1 MFFSI
6 LTGFI
11 YFSIYFIFE
20 NLCKTENN
28 NIFCFITTFISI
40 YYIILFILLIII
52 ISEFYNISL
61 LITYIF
67 ALTLLFIQGI
77 LLIFKQNKLCLF
89 SSITILFLGT
99 SFCLIIIKQ
108 NFEKYDSNNIFLLH
122 I

>member
-1 MFFSI
+1 MFYSI
-6 LTGFI
+6 LAGFT

-28 NIFCFITTFISI
+28 SIFCFITTFISI

-77 LLIFKQNKLCLF
+77 LLIFQQNKLCLF
-89 SSITILFLGT
+89 SSITILLLGT
-99 SFCLIIIKQ
+99 SICLIIIKQ
-108 NFEKYDSNNIFLLH
+108 NFEKYDPNNIFLLN